1 MKLKG
6 FLPFVS
12 AANALENANNVS
24 EGIVND
30 DLKAFLEQNLPR
42 VKAGKKAKFIVGVVR
57 PTYPHALLQ
66 PHARMLRGL
75 PTAFHVFH
83 VSARPD

>member
-1 MKLKG
+1 MAQPALTCVSVCGQVQSSVTDASKFGQLVKLKG

-42 VKAGKKAKFIVGVVR
+42 VKAGKKAKFILGVVR
-57 PTYPHALLQ
+57 Q
-66 PHARMLRGL
+66 AR
-75 PTAFHVFH
+75 
-83 VSARPD
+83 